1 MGRSGAS
8 LDQGQ
13 VAGDQARIIPA
24 GATLADTQGSR
35 GAAAVGDSAGAVKG
49 VDGVGA
55 RSSRADIDSI
65 EVKHR
70 ALPDDQTDAGGAK
83 QTSRGQLQRAFVDR
97 HRAAV
102 SVGSA

>member
-1 MGRSGAS
+1 MRRSGTS

-24 GATLADTQGSR
+24 GTTLADTQR
-35 GAAAVGDSAGAVKG
+35 GRGGAAVGDRAGTVKG

-65 EVKHR
+65 EVKR
-70 ALPDDQTDAGGAK
+70 CSLPDDQTDTGGAE
-83 QTSRGQLQRAFVDR
+83 
-97 HRAAV
+97 
-102 SVGSA
+102 